1 MLTVYNHRHQQR
13 QCSFCHLALDVPK
26 SLRVNTYDLTLIEAC
41 VSGAAGDQ
49 SVPREWSVQ
58 RPWDGR
64 AAVRSSVLAMPDAP
78 GSAQHASTRQKGVS
92 QPRSTRQRPAP
103 SPLGGKD
110 VRNRGGNLQGHD
122 GPVLR
127 EAAPLSPL
135 PPSSCTRSHARQ
147 NAAHLKPAPTLAA
160 KYAKRGIAAQHEG
173 PMGRTAPQ
181 RQRTAA
187 AEATVQD
194 PHEMPG
200 QRGSCTSGSV
210 AASAVEPEVQELL
223 RAAVRRPAR
232 PAAVRGRPRGG
243 AIDAPRARSAA
254 PHPQGGP
261 RGPLAGPS
269 LCRCSFYMLYWHAYR
284 ARVMT

>member
-147 NAAHLKPAPTLAA
+147 NAAHLKPAPTLAG

-223 RAAVRRPAR
+223 RAAVRRLRGLRLCEDGHEEAR
-232 PAAVRGRPRGG
+232 LTHLVLGAQRRTLKVDPEGLWLARACVAAAFICYTGMPIAPVR
-243 AIDAPRARSAA
+243 
-254 PHPQGGP
+254 
-261 RGPLAGPS
+261 
-269 LCRCSFYMLYWHAYR
+269 
-284 ARVMT
+284 